1 MTRNI
6 KNRNMKLIH
15 ERHKLTPG
23 EVENGNRPLKHCL
36 LVLTH
41 SMKIIIANYLDCI
54 CFLDNEKLG
63 F

>member
-1 MTRNI
+1 
-6 KNRNMKLIH
+6 MKLIH

-36 LVLTH
+36 LVLTY